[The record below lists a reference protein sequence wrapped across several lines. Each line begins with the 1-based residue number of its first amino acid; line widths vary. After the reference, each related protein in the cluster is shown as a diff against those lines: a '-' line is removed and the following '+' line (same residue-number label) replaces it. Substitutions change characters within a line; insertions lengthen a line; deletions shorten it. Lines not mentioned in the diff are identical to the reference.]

1 MISLHNRS
9 DKPKSPYEGKLK
21 SKCICIYRL
30 ESHKYMYFKAYG
42 YTSMSFYIFVKGNN
56 FVDDL
61 FVSLEVEALSKGA
74 HF

>member
-1 MISLHNRS
+1 MSL
-9 DKPKSPYEGKLK
+9 GKATNT
-21 SKCICIYRL
+21 CTVRR
-30 ESHKYMYFKAYG
+30 MG
-42 YTSMSFYIFVKGNN
+42 TSLCLSTFVKGHN